1 MSPLR
6 AIVAEFVIDAD
17 VADALTERLDA
28 AIVSPM
34 RAEVAGLRE
43 ELEEAKQDL
52 ALITNLKGGQGRD

>member
-17 VADALTERLDA
+17 VADALVERLDA

-34 RAEVAGLRE
+34 RAEIAGLRE
-43 ELEEAKQDL
+43 QLVTATEDL
-52 ALITNLKGGQGRD
+52 AEITKLKR

>member
-17 VADALTERLDA
+17 TADALTERLDA

-34 RAEVAGLRE
+34 RAEIAGLRE
-43 ELEEAKQDL
+43 QLAERDSELATL
-52 ALITNLKGGQGRD
+52 ATLKR

>member
-17 VADALTERLDA
+17 TAAALTERLDA

-34 RAEVAGLRE
+34 RAEIVGLRE
-43 ELEEAKQDL
+43 QLAERDSELATL
-52 ALITNLKGGQGRD
+52 ATLKR

>member
-17 VADALTERLDA
+17 TADALVERLDA

-34 RAEVAGLRE
+34 RAEIAGLRE
-43 ELEEAKQDL
+43 QLVTVTEDL
-52 ALITNLKGGQGRD
+52 AEITNLKR

>member
-17 VADALTERLDA
+17 VADALVERLDA

-34 RAEVAGLRE
+34 RAEIAGLRE

>member
-34 RAEVAGLRE
+34 RAEIAGLRE
-43 ELEEAKQDL
+43 QLVTATEDL
-52 ALITNLKGGQGRD
+52 AEITKLKG

>member
-17 VADALTERLDA
+17 VADALVERLDA

-34 RAEVAGLRE
+34 RAEIAGLRE
-43 ELEEAKQDL
+43 QLAERDSELATL
-52 ALITNLKGGQGRD
+52 ATLKR

>member
-17 VADALTERLDA
+17 VADALVERLDA

-34 RAEVAGLRE
+34 RAEIAGLRE
-43 ELEEAKQDL
+43 QLVTVTEDL
-52 ALITNLKGGQGRD
+52 AEITKLRR

>member
-6 AIVAEFVIDAD
+6 AIIAEFVIDAD

-43 ELEEAKQDL
+43 QLVTVTEDL
-52 ALITNLKGGQGRD
+52 AEITNLKR

>member
-6 AIVAEFVIDAD
+6 AIVAEFVLDSD
-17 VADALTERLDA
+17 TADALTERLDA

-43 ELEEAKQDL
+43 QLVTVTEDL
-52 ALITNLKGGQGRD
+52 AEITNLKR

>member
-6 AIVAEFVIDAD
+6 AIGAEFVIDAD

-34 RAEVAGLRE
+34 RAEIAGLRE
-43 ELEEAKQDL
+43 QLVTVTEDL
-52 ALITNLKGGQGRD
+52 AEITKLRR

>member
-17 VADALTERLDA
+17 VADALVERLDA

-34 RAEVAGLRE
+34 RAEIAGLRE
-43 ELEEAKQDL
+43 QLVTATEDL
-52 ALITNLKGGQGRD
+52 AEITKLKG